1 VFLIRLILKTEWDI
15 QGIEGLSRDQWYFI
29 NSNHQFWTDMPV
41 LFKAGGFA
49 YAQYAMDGRI
59 TNLLDVTI
67 VYPCGRGGFW
77 YFLCGLIP
85 KVIVRVERYRIPPEF
100 LIGDYL
106 NDHNFRTRF
115 QHWLNEYWKRKDDL
129 IEQNMKQTKSAQEQ
143 SSPSY

>member
-1 VFLIRLILKTEWDI
+1 
-15 QGIEGLSRDQWYFI
+15 
-29 NSNHQFWTDMPV
+29 
-41 LFKAGGFA
+41 
-49 YAQYAMDGRI
+49 MDGRI